1 MTNLVTFE
9 QAKRLNEL
17 GYRVPSAHGYYTKGK
32 GEYVTIQQYRED
44 REYQLIPSWLYANTV
59 SDAAQWIREDKNIPC
74 AVMLE
79 FEADLLQHFYY
90 GEYCKKQT
98 RTHSVVENIATFDT
112 HPLAESALLDD
123 LLTYLEENN
132 HGNK

>member
-1 MTNLVTFE
+1 MTNLITFE

-44 REYQLIPSWLYANTV
+44 REYQLIPSWLYANSA
-59 SDAAQWIREDKNIPC
+59 SDALQWIRDEKGIVCGIDVIPSSKYPYQGKFVRNG
-74 AVMLE
+74 ASLARYVN
-79 FEADLLQHFYY
+79 DLYSSYQM
-90 GEYCKKQT
+90 
-98 RTHSVVENIATFDT
+98 
-112 HPLAESALLDD
+112 AESALLDE

-132 HGNK
+132 YGNK

>member
-1 MTNLVTFE
+1 MIVGIE
-9 QAKRLNEL
+9 QHKRLRKLGFPMVESCKDATTGQDVIYKFPMPYNEVQMRL
-17 GYRVPSAHGYYTKGK
+17 PKLRGDINVHEAL
-32 GEYVTIQQYRED
+32 D
-44 REYQLIPSWLYANTV
+44 
-59 SDAAQWIREDKNIPC
+59 WIREDKNIPC

-90 GEYCKKQT
+90 GEYSKKQS
-98 RTHSVVENIATFDT
+98 RTHSVVENTATFDT